1 MSNPY
6 EQRKLVDEYLLFHY
20 GDPSLVLPYEFGPLE
35 ALNFAVRTVSE
46 TLDPSSPRSRALDV
60 GCSVGRSSFEL
71 SRFCNEVTGIDFSQ
85 AFIDAANEIRT
96 NGTMDY
102 EVLIEAHTTTAAT
115 ACAPSGTRSDH
126 VHFETGD
133 AMALRDDL
141 GSFDLVHAANLIC
154 RLPEPIKFLD
164 RLPSLVSSGGQLV
177 LTTPCTWLGEF
188 TPPENWPDKPTIEW
202 LQDALGGSFAL
213 DRTLDLPF
221 LIRETAR
228 KFQWTVAQGSVWTRL

>member
-6 EQRKLVDEYLLFHY
+6 ELSKLVDEYLLFHY
-20 GDPSLVLPYEFGPLE
+20 GEPELLLPYEFGPHK

-46 TLDPSSPRSRALDV
+46 TLDTKIERGRALDV

-71 SRFCNEVTGIDFSQ
+71 SKFCGEVVGIDFSN
-85 AFIDAANEIRT
+85 AFIEAANDLRENKSR
-96 NGTMDY
+96 DY
-102 EVLIEAHTTTAAT
+102 RVLIEAHQSEIAIARIPEG
-115 ACAPSGTRSDH
+115 ANPER

-133 AMALRDDL
+133 AMDLRVDL
-141 GSFDLVHAANLIC
+141 GEFDVVHAANLIC
-154 RLPEPIKFLD
+154 RLPDPLKFLH
-164 RLPSLVSSGGQLV
+164 RLPSLLHPGGQLV
-177 LTTPCTWLGEF
+177 ITTPCTWLGEF

-202 LQDALGGSFAL
+202 LEEALGESFTL

-228 KFQWTVAQGSVWTRL
+228 KFQWTVAQGSVWTRK